1 MTFLF
6 KDQTTEIQICYL
18 LKVQQLTR
26 SKAETRL
33 RSSTF
38 KDQVLNHYTFLLL
51 RVTINML

>member
-1 MTFLF
+1 MNLHF
-6 KDQTTEIQICYL
+6 KDQRTEIQRCYL

-26 SKAETRL
+26 SKAETQL

-51 RVTINML
+51 RVAINML